1 LFFENNLKLRVK
13 ERSAYMSIL
22 SSLWHNNKAMVVGG
36 TEEKKEVRLAYLESV
51 VTISCRLNFL

>member
-13 ERSAYMSIL
+13 ERSAYMSIF
-22 SSLWHNNKAMVVGG
+22 SSLWHNNEAMVVGG
-36 TEEKKEVRLAYLESV
+36 IDENKKVCLAYLESV